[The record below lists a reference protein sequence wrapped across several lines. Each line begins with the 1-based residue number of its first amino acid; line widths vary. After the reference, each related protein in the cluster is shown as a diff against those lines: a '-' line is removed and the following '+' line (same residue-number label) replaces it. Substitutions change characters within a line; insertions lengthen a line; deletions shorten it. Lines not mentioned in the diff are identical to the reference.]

1 MNVCRVRSSVY
12 DVTTISNVKNAIKVG
27 HSPTEFANKINASN
41 NSLHRM
47 EFVMIVKN
55 SVLSASIQ
63 RNAFNARK
71 DIRINLGFVFSFVA
85 KDSLGI
91 QS

>member
-1 MNVCRVRSSVY
+1 MNVCRVRSPVY
-12 DVTTISNVKNAIKVG
+12 DVTTISIVKNAIKVG
-27 HSPTEFANKINASN
+27 LSPMAFANKIIASN
-41 NSLHRM
+41 NNLHRM

-55 SVLSASIQ
+55 SVLSVSIKH
-63 RNAFNARK
+63 NAFNARK